1 MPPGADRYP
10 EVADRERRRFL
21 TEVARENCA
30 TGWQLRAGDAANFA
44 IGQGDVL
51 ATPLQMAVLYGAI
64 ADGGTVRTPRVGA
77 ALVDPVS
84 GERTALDPG
93 PTHRAPLS
101 AATDRYLRSALRRVV
116 TSGTAAAAFAGMP
129 ADWPV
134 AGKTGT
140 GEVVGKRDT
149 SWFVSYAPATRPR
162 WVVAAV
168 VAQGGPGG
176 STAAPVTARCTSPC
190 AGWAERHEPQRPD
203 RLTGMLTS
211 TSWCSVLVW
220 WYVAAIRASQL
231 GKKVAVV
238 EKKYWGG
245 VCLNVGC
252 IPSKALIKNAELAHT
267 LQHEKELYGI
277 EGEATMKY
285 GATHARSRKV
295 SAGIVKGV
303 HFLMKKNKIE
313 EVDGW
318 GTLTSATSMDVALND
333 GSTRQLTF
341 DHLII
346 AAGAVTRML
355 PGVEVS
361 QNVVTY
367 EEQILDENLPGSI
380 VIAGSGA
387 IGVEFAYVMKN
398 FGVDVT
404 IVEFLDRMVPT
415 EDEEISKELLKHYKK
430 LGVKVMLS
438 TKVEGVEDTGSG
450 VRVTVSPAAGGDQ
463 QVLEADK
470 FMSAIG
476 FAPRTEGYGLEATG
490 VQLTERGAIAID
502 EYGRTN
508 VENVYAIGDC
518 TAKLMLAHVAEAQ
531 GVVAAEHLSG
541 AETMPVE
548 YDFIPRATYCHPQI
562 GSFGYSE
569 AQAKE
574 KGYDVKTAKFP
585 FSANGK
591 AMGLGDA
598 VGFVKVVAD
607 AEHNEIIGAHMIGP
621 DVTELLP
628 VLTLAQKWDLTADEV
643 SRNVFAHP
651 TLSEAVKEAVE
662 GIAGHMINL

>member
-1 MPPGADRYP
+1 MADFDVVVLGA
-10 EVADRERRRFL
+10 
-21 TEVARENCA
+21 
-30 TGWQLRAGDAANFA
+30 
-44 IGQGDVL
+44 
-51 ATPLQMAVLYGAI
+51 
-64 ADGGTVRTPRVGA
+64 
-77 ALVDPVS
+77 
-84 GERTALDPG
+84 
-93 PTHRAPLS
+93 
-101 AATDRYLRSALRRVV
+101 
-116 TSGTAAAAFAGMP
+116 
-129 ADWPV
+129 
-134 AGKTGT
+134 
-140 GEVVGKRDT
+140 
-149 SWFVSYAPATRPR
+149 
-162 WVVAAV
+162 
-168 VAQGGPGG
+168 GPGG
-176 STAAPVTARCTSPC
+176 
-190 AGWAERHEPQRPD
+190 
-203 RLTGMLTS
+203 
-211 TSWCSVLVW
+211 
-220 WYVAAIRASQL
+220 YVSAIRASQL

-267 LQHEKELYGI
+267 LQHDKELFGI
-277 EGEATMKY
+277 EGEVSMKY
-285 GATHARSRKV
+285 GVTHSRSREV
-295 SAGIVKGV
+295 SARIVKGV
-303 HFLMKKNKIE
+303 HFLMKKNTIQE
-313 EVDGW
+313 IDGW
-318 GTLTSATSMDVALND
+318 GTLTSATSMDVELND
-333 GSTRQLTF
+333 GEKRSITF
-341 DHLII
+341 DHLVI
-346 AAGAVTRML
+346 ATGATTRML

-361 QNVVTY
+361 ENVVTY

-380 VIAGSGA
+380 IIAGSGA

-415 EDEEISKELLKHYKK
+415 EDEEVSKELLKHYKK
-430 LGVKVMLS
+430 LGVTVMLG

-450 VRVTVSPAAGGDQ
+450 VRVTVSKDGDE

-470 FMSAIG
+470 LLSAIG
-476 FAPRTEGYGLEATG
+476 FAPRVEGFGIENAG
-490 VQLTERGAIAID
+490 VELTDRGAVAID
-502 EYGRTN
+502 EYCRTN

-531 GVVAAEHLSG
+531 GVVAAEHLAG
-541 AETMPVE
+541 ADTMPVE
-548 YDFIPRATYCHPQI
+548 YDFVPRATYCHPQI
-562 GSFGYSE
+562 ASFGYTE

-574 KGYDVKTAKFP
+574 KGYEVTTAKFP

-591 AMGLGDA
+591 AMGLGDG